1 MHTHTLSHTRTR
13 NCVCVSVVDYIGDRR
28 SKYICTR
35 MWCVCVLYRSRSF
48 FTYTTYIVY
57 IGLSIYVCI
66 CVSGVDRRCQL
77 FAGRT
82 RRRCLWTAV
91 AEVADVAAVIV
102 VVIAVVAAANVAVS
116 VVVVVLLQF
125 LL

>member
-1 MHTHTLSHTRTR
+1 MYTH
-13 NCVCVSVVDYIGDRR
+13 V
-28 SKYICTR
+28 
-35 MWCVCVLYRSRSF
+35 CVCVLYRSRSF

-57 IGLSIYVCI
+57 IGLAIYVCI

-102 VVIAVVAAANVAVS
+102 VVAAANVAVS

-125 LL
+125 L

>member
-1 MHTHTLSHTRTR
+1 MYTH
-13 NCVCVSVVDYIGDRR
+13 VCVSVCVVSIAIVFYIYHIY
-28 SKYICTR
+28 SI
-35 MWCVCVLYRSRSF
+35 YRS
-48 FTYTTYIVY
+48 VY
-57 IGLSIYVCI
+57 ICI

-91 AEVADVAAVIV
+91 AQVADVAAVIV
-102 VVIAVVAAANVAVS
+102 VVIAVVAAASVAVS

>member
-1 MHTHTLSHTRTR
+1 MYTH
-13 NCVCVSVVDYIGDRR
+13 VCVSVCVVSIAIVFYIYHIY
-28 SKYICTR
+28 SI
-35 MWCVCVLYRSRSF
+35 YRS
-48 FTYTTYIVY
+48 VY
-57 IGLSIYVCI
+57 ICI
-66 CVSGVDRRCQL
+66 CVSDVDRRCQL

-91 AEVADVAAVIV
+91 AQVADVAAVIV

-116 VVVVVLLQF
+116 VAVVVLLQF